1 MNKTI
6 YSKTARGMREAADK
20 TKDLSRDLRR
30 VLKAIDGKSD
40 VAALLRALDGYS
52 EKTLAQAIGTLV
64 ANDFIRAL
72 ESADAPTASRS
83 ASPTPAKSV
92 APPPSAADQGEE
104 LDFTAW
110 SSPPADT
117 ASEVAEKAKAEAEA
131 KLKAEIEAKAIA
143 DAAAK
148 AKAQAEVEAA
158 AKHKAAEEQVRREAE
173 EKARREA
180 EAKLKAETEAKVR
193 AEAEAKA
200 KAEAEEKARRE
211 AEAKAKAQ
219 AEAAAVAQRKAA
231 EEQARREAEEKAR
244 REAEEAKAR
253 AEAERLRLAAENER
267 LRQEAERLRLE
278 AEQKVKAAA
287 EQARQEAEAKA
298 RRETEARLRAEAEAK
313 AEAAAAAQRKATEE
327 QARRE
332 AEEAKAR
339 AEAEARARKEAE
351 ERARREAEE
360 AKARAEAEARE
371 KQEAAV
377 RAQREAEEAR
387 LREEAMRLR
396 IEAECKEKA
405 AAEEKARQAEEARVR
420 AEAERKEQE
429 AAAAKAHEKAAAQA
443 RREAEEQARRE
454 AEAARAHAEAEAE
467 RQRLEAERRA
477 RQAAEEQQRLE
488 EIALEAER
496 RAQSLMIDQAGSAT
510 VSAGMS
516 AGGASGVRRDKRNA
530 TRNYLRIAMIV
541 VVVALAILHVVP
553 FDGRLAALEQA
564 ASAQFGQPVKAAG
577 AHFWLFPP
585 QWRIKEVRIGD
596 KAQVRVALVKAST
609 SPLALFGDAP
619 IGALQLETVQL
630 DGEGLAWILLG
641 RTQAKGLG
649 FTRVAAHDVQ
659 LRSSFGGVPPFDAEA
674 TLDANGR
681 WQSIKLT
688 TAERKFGAE
697 LTTAGDGAEIKLDAA
712 MYQLPLTL
720 TAEAPPPGSPVLKN
734 FNASGRLSAQGFDIA
749 EFSGETHDGYL
760 SGKARLSWATGWSL
774 TGEVAAKALDTVALV
789 PGMADGGLLG
799 GKANFTMQ
807 SATPDALMS
816 TLTLDGDFVVERGAL
831 KGVDL
836 SRVLRGVGSGS
847 RTPYDSL
854 SGQFVY
860 RDGKTQLSNVVMDA
874 GQLTA
879 RGNAEAM
886 ADKRLSGRFEVQL
899 KSPSMTARSGMT
911 ITGTLDNPR
920 FGN

>member
-117 ASEVAEKAKAEAEA
+117 ASEVAKKAKAEAEA

-158 AKHKAAEEQVRREAE
+158 AKHKAAEEQV
-173 EKARREA
+173 
-180 EAKLKAETEAKVR
+180 
-193 AEAEAKA
+193 
-200 KAEAEEKARRE
+200 
-211 AEAKAKAQ
+211 
-219 AEAAAVAQRKAA
+219 
-231 EEQARREAEEKAR
+231 RREAEEKAR

-298 RRETEARLRAEAEAK
+298 RREAEEARLRAEAEAK
-313 AEAAAAAQRKATEE
+313 LKAEMEAKAKAEAEAEATAKRKAAEE
-327 QARRE
+327 QAHREVEEKARRE
-332 AEEAKAR
+332 AD
-339 AEAEARARKEAE
+339 
-351 ERARREAEE
+351 E

-396 IEAECKEKA
+396 IEAEYKEKA
-405 AAEEKARQAEEARVR
+405 AAEEKARQAAEAQARRDAEAQARQEAEARAQREAEEARVR
-420 AEAERKEQE
+420 AEAERKAQE
-429 AAAAKAHEKAAAQA
+429 AAEAKASEEAAAQA
-443 RREAEEQARRE
+443 RREAEEQERRD
-454 AEAARAHAEAEAE
+454 AEAANARAEAEAE
-467 RQRLEAERRA
+467 RQRLEAEARA
-477 RQAAEEQQRLE
+477 REAAEEQQRLE
-488 EIALEAER
+488 EIALEAEH
-496 RAQSLMIDQAGSAT
+496 RAQSLAIEHAQAGGAA

-681 WQSIKLT
+681 WQNIKLT

-734 FNASGRLSAQGFDIA
+734 FSASGRLSAQGFDIA

-774 TGEVAAKALDTVALV
+774 TGEGAAKALDTVALV
-789 PGMADGGLLG
+789 PWMVDGGLLG

-816 TLTLDGDFVVERGAL
+816 TLTLDGDFVVEHGAL

-860 RDGKTQLSNVVMDA
+860 RDGKTQLSNVVMVA